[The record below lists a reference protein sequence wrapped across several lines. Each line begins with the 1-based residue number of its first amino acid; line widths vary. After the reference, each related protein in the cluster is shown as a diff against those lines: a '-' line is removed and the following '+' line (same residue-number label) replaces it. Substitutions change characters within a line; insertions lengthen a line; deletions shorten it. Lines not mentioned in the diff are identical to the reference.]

1 MLTTIGNTMQL
12 LKISWRVLS
21 HDKEMVLFPVL
32 QGLALLGVV
41 AYVGVMFGVA
51 GTFGRL
57 RENGGNFHTADI
69 VFLLIAY
76 FAAAFV
82 VTYFN
87 TALVAAAHFRLAG
100 GDPDLG
106 VGFDAANDRLGTI
119 LIWSVISA
127 TVALVLRQF
136 VESRGLIGRI
146 VGGLVGALWTW
157 ATFFVIPIIVVEN
170 ASPMDAMQRSTELF
184 RATWGK
190 QVVANFG
197 FGLAY
202 FGLMLLAAI
211 PAVGLYALTGSVVLA
226 VPVAVILFLCGLPVL
241 KAMEV
246 IFNVALYNYA
256 ATGRGGGDF
265 SDDTLRAA
273 YVDKD
278 DRGSFPSTGYW
289 SNAS

>member
-1 MLTTIGNTMQL
+1 MLATFANTLQL
-12 LKISWRVLS
+12 IKVSWRVLS
-21 HDKEMVLFPVL
+21 RDKELVLFPIL

-41 AYVGVMFGVA
+41 AYVAVMFSVA

-57 RENGGNFHTADI
+57 RDNGGNFHTGDI
-69 VFLLIAY
+69 VFMLIAY

-87 TALVAAAHFRLAG
+87 TALVAAAHYRLTG

-106 VGFDAANDRLGTI
+106 MGFDAANDHLGMI

-127 TVALVLRQF
+127 TVALILRQF
-136 VESRGLIGRI
+136 VESRGIIGRI
-146 VGGLVGALWTW
+146 AAAIIGSLWAW

-170 ASPMDAMQRSTELF
+170 AGPLDALQRSTELF

-202 FGLMLLAAI
+202 FGLVMLAAI
-211 PAVGLYALTGSVVLA
+211 PAFGLYALTGSVVLA
-226 VPVAVILFLCGLPVL
+226 VAVVVVLFLCGLPVL

-246 IFNVALYNYA
+246 IFNVALYNFA

-265 SDDTLRAA
+265 PDDTLRSA
-273 YVDKD
+273 YVDRN

-289 SNAS
+289 SNAG